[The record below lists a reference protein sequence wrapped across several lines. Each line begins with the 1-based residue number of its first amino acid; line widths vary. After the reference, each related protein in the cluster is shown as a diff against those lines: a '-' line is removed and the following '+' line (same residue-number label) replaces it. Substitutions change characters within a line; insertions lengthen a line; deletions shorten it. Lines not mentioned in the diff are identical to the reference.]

1 MSRKLIILFGAI
13 VGGCGG
19 GGGSA
24 PLLTAEELREGSVG
38 ATLDALLGAIDLVA
52 ADAAGG
58 DASVRGEP
66 VRILVHAAPDGS
78 VTVETIGARR
88 TEASLRL
95 ASDPEK
101 GLAVTGT
108 ITTESPDG
116 TVVEG
121 TLDRVFV
128 RTVADLPGVGTG
140 AIFTSGNVDF
150 SVRDGEDV
158 VATGTAA
165 LIGRRALVSLDI
177 SGTRTEGELHL
188 NG

>member
-1 MSRKLIILFGAI
+1 MSRKLIILLGAI

-19 GGGSA
+19 DGGNA
-24 PLLTAEELREGSVG
+24 PALTAEELREGSVG

-52 ADAAGG
+52 TDAPGG

-66 VRILVHAAPDGS
+66 VRILVHAAADGS
-78 VTVETIGARR
+78 VTVEALGSRR

-95 ASDPEK
+95 VDDPDQ
-101 GLAVTGT
+101 GLSVTGT

-116 TVVEG
+116 TVVLG
-121 TLDRVFV
+121 TLERVFV

-140 AIFTSGNVDF
+140 AVFTSGNVDLA
-150 SVRDGEDV
+150 VRDGEDV
-158 VATGTAA
+158 LATGTAA
-165 LIGRRALVSLDI
+165 LIGRRALVALDI
-177 SGTRTEGELHL
+177 SGTRTSAELHL